1 MSRKSK
7 VEWVAVAF
15 ALTAGC
21 STTNDADGKTGAAGS
36 SSEVD
41 AGDASISNPGEPD
54 SGDGNPYVLNVPDGG
69 SSVAPEE
76 PNCGARSFEA
86 EQVVTETQVEVT
98 EEITED
104 VTTEET
110 VEVTED
116 VTEEVITTK
125 PAKLYILL
133 DRSASMSGAT
143 GGSNIWT
150 PAVNAVKAFV
160 ADEDSAG
167 LGVGIQYF
175 PNSKSGNTCDGT
187 RYKTPDVAPAPA
199 VLPASASALITSLGK
214 QSPESL
220 LGASGTPIEGA
231 LRGATQYCL
240 TYQAAHTD
248 EQCVAVIVTDGKPE
262 WDSCEKNYDNLAKIA
277 KAAKDKGVITFA
289 VGLKGA
295 DFTLLNKIAMAG
307 GAPDCDTG
315 SSTYACDVSS
325 NADKLS
331 IALNKIR
338 ETTVTTET
346 HTVTYPVTHTVTRPV
361 THTETRT
368 ETHYEVQ
375 KTPVPC
381 EWTIPE
387 STDGPFNKDKVN
399 VRWSANKQETTLLRV
414 GAQADCLEKGWYYDN
429 PTSPERVIACSQ
441 TCDAIKA
448 QEDSSVDILLGCA
461 TIVPD

>member
-1 MSRKSK
+1 MLRKSN
-7 VEWVAVAF
+7 VEWVAVAL

-21 STTNDADGKTGAAGS
+21 STTNDADIKTGAAGDGG
-36 SSEVD
+36 EVD
-41 AGDASISNPGEPD
+41 AGTSSTGEPD
-54 SGDGNPYVLNVPDGG
+54 GGTGSDGNPYVLNVPDGG
-69 SSVAPEE
+69 SSITHEE

-98 EEITED
+98 VDITED
-104 VTTEET
+104 VTVEET
-110 VEVTED
+110 IEVTED
-116 VTEEVITTK
+116 VTEEVVTTK

-150 PAVNAVKAFV
+150 PAVAALKSFI

-175 PNSKSGNTCDGT
+175 PKSGGKCDGT
-187 RYKTPDVAPAPA
+187 GYKVPDVAPD
-199 VLPASASALITSLGK
+199 VLPGNASALNSSLNGH
-214 QSPESL
+214 SPESL

-240 TYQAAHTD
+240 SYQAAHTD

-262 WDSCEKNYDNLAKIA
+262 WDSCEKNYDKLAAIA

-295 DFTLLNKIAMAG
+295 DFSLLNKIAMSG

-325 NADKLS
+325 GADKLS

-361 THTETRT
+361 THQETRT

-375 KTPVPC
+375 KTPLPC
-381 EWTIPE
+381 EWTIPAA
-387 STDGPFNKDKVN
+387 TDGQFNKDKVN
-399 VRWSANKQETTLLRV
+399 VRWSVKDQETTLLRV
-414 GAQADCLEKGWYYDN
+414 AAEAACLAKGWYYDN
-429 PTSPERVIACSQ
+429 PQDPKRVIACSQ

-448 QEDSSVDILLGCA
+448 EEDSQVDILLGCA

>member
-1 MSRKSK
+1 MLRKSK

-41 AGDASISNPGEPD
+41 AGDGSVGDPGEPD
-54 SGDGNPYVLNVPDGG
+54 TGAGNPYVLDVPDGG
-69 SSVAPEE
+69 ASITHEE

-86 EQVVTETQVEVT
+86 EQIVTETQVEVT
-98 EEITED
+98 EDITED

-116 VTEEVITTK
+116 VTEEVVTTK

-143 GGSNIWT
+143 GGGNLWT
-150 PAVNAVKAFV
+150 PAVAALKSFI

-167 LGVGIQYF
+167 LGVGLQYF
-175 PNSKSGNTCDGT
+175 PKSGGKCDGT
-187 RYKTPDVAPAPA
+187 GYKTPDVAPA
-199 VLPASASALITSLGK
+199 VLPGNASTLNTSLNGH
-214 QSPESL
+214 SPESL

-262 WDSCEKNYDNLAKIA
+262 FDSCEKNYDKLAAIA
-277 KAAKDKGVITFA
+277 KAAADKGVITFA

-295 DFTLLNKIAMAG
+295 DFSLLNKIAVAG
-307 GAPDCDTG
+307 GAPDCDTS

-325 NADKLS
+325 GADKLS

-361 THTETRT
+361 THQETRT
-368 ETHYEVQ
+368 ETHVEIQ
-375 KTPVPC
+375 KTPLPC
-381 EWTIPE
+381 EWTIPAA
-387 STDGPFNKDKVN
+387 TDGQFNKDKVN
-399 VRWSANKQETTLLRV
+399 VRWSVKDDHTTLLRV
-414 GAQADCLEKGWYYDN
+414 DAEAKCLEKGWYYDN
-429 PTSPERVIACSQ
+429 PADPKRVIACSQ

-448 QEDSSVDILLGCA
+448 KEDSSVDILLGCA